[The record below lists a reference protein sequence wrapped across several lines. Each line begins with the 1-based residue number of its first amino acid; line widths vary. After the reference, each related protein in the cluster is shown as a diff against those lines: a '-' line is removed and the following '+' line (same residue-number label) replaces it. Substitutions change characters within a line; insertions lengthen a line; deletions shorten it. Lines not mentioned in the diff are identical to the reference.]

1 MNNMMTNI
9 EVAKIMVSGMK
20 CLLSREQIHELA
32 DILVCRKFKKGER
45 ILDEGDVCRSMLY
58 LEKGLTRQFYFKY
71 DKDLTEHI
79 AYEGGVVICLE
90 SYLKEE
96 PTRLMIEALEP
107 TIAWDIPKDKI
118 EQLALKD
125 AEIGVWYRK
134 LFEASLIESQ
144 VKADTLRFEP
154 AHERYNKLLQLHPEI
169 LKRAPLV
176 YIASLLQMTPETLSR
191 VRSASLM
198 DK

>member
-20 CLLSREQIHELA
+20 CMLSREQIHELA

-45 ILDEGDVCRSMLY
+45 ILDEGEVCRSMLY

-96 PTRLMIEALEP
+96 PTRLMIETLEP

-118 EQLALKD
+118 EELALKD

-144 VKADTLRFEP
+144 VKADALRFEP

-191 VRSASLM
+191 VRSASLNG
-198 DK
+198 

>member
-20 CLLSREQIHELA
+20 CMLSREQIHELA

-45 ILDEGDVCRSMLY
+45 ILDEGEVCRSMLY

-71 DKDLTEHI
+71 DKNLTEHI

-107 TIAWDIPKDKI
+107 TIAWDIPKEK
-118 EQLALKD
+118 
-125 AEIGVWYRK
+125 
-134 LFEASLIESQ
+134 
-144 VKADTLRFEP
+144 
-154 AHERYNKLLQLHPEI
+154 
-169 LKRAPLV
+169 
-176 YIASLLQMTPETLSR
+176 
-191 VRSASLM
+191 
-198 DK
+198 

>member
-20 CLLSREQIHELA
+20 CMLSREQIHELA
-32 DILVCRKFKKGER
+32 DILICRKFKKGER

-96 PTRLMIEALEP
+96 PTRLMIESLEP

>member
-9 EVAKIMVSGMK
+9 EVAKVMVSGMK
-20 CLLSREQIHELA
+20 CMLSREQIHELA

-45 ILDEGDVCRSMLY
+45 ILDEGEVCRSMLY

-96 PTRLMIEALEP
+96 PTRLMIETLEP
-107 TIAWDIPKDKI
+107 TIAWDIPKEKI
-118 EQLALKD
+118 EELALKD

-154 AHERYNKLLQLHPEI
+154 VHERYNKLLQLHPEI

-191 VRSASLM
+191 VRSASLNG
-198 DK
+198 

>member
-1 MNNMMTNI
+1 MTNI

-20 CLLSREQIHELA
+20 CMLSREQIHELA
-32 DILVCRKFKKGER
+32 DILICRKFKKGER

>member
-1 MNNMMTNI
+1 MTNV
-9 EVAKIMVSGMK
+9 EAARLMVSGMK
-20 CLLSREQIHELA
+20 CLLKREQLHELA
-32 DILVCRKFKKGER
+32 EILTCKKYKKGER
-45 ILDEGDVCRSMLY
+45 ILNEGDVCRSMLY
-58 LEKGLTRQFYFKY
+58 IEKGLTRQFYFKY

-96 PTRLMIEALEP
+96 PTRLMIETLEP
-107 TIAWDIPKDKI
+107 TVVWEIPKDRL
-118 EQLALKD
+118 EMLAQED
-125 AEIGVWYRK
+125 ASIGAWYRRI
-134 LFEASLIESQ
+134 FELSLIESQ
-144 VKADTLRFEP
+144 VEADTLRFEP

-191 VRSASLM
+191 VRSASLNS
-198 DK
+198 

>member
-1 MNNMMTNI
+1 MMTNI

-32 DILVCRKFKKGER
+32 DILICRKFKKGER

-107 TIAWDIPKDKI
+107 TIAWGIPKDKI

-144 VKADTLRFEP
+144 VKADTLRFES

>member
-1 MNNMMTNI
+1 MTNI

-20 CLLSREQIHELA
+20 CMLSREQIHELA
-32 DILVCRKFKKGER
+32 DILICRKFKKGER

-169 LKRAPLV
+169 LRRAPLV

>member
-1 MNNMMTNI
+1 MTNI
-9 EVAKIMVSGMK
+9 EVAKLMVSGMK

-45 ILDEGDVCRSMLY
+45 ILDEGDVCRSDVCRSMFY

-96 PTRLMIEALEP
+96 PTRLMIETLEP

-191 VRSASLM
+191 VRSASLNG
-198 DK
+198 

>member
-1 MNNMMTNI
+1 MTNI

-32 DILVCRKFKKGER
+32 DILICRKFKKGER

-125 AEIGVWYRK
+125 TEIGVWYRK

-191 VRSASLM
+191 VRSASLNG
-198 DK
+198 

>member
-20 CLLSREQIHELA
+20 CMLSREQIHELA

-45 ILDEGDVCRSMLY
+45 ILDEGEVCRSMLY

-118 EQLALKD
+118 EELALKD

-191 VRSASLM
+191 VRSASLNG
-198 DK
+198 

>member
-1 MNNMMTNI
+1 MTNI

-20 CLLSREQIHELA
+20 CMLSREQIHELA

>member
-20 CLLSREQIHELA
+20 CMLSREQIHELA

-45 ILDEGDVCRSMLY
+45 ILDEGEVCRSMLY

-154 AHERYNKLLQLHPEI
+154 VHERYNKLLQLHPEI

-191 VRSASLM
+191 VRSASL
-198 DK
+198 KG

>member
-1 MNNMMTNI
+1 MTNI

-32 DILVCRKFKKGER
+32 DILICRKFKKGER

-107 TIAWDIPKDKI
+107 TIAWGIPKDKI

-144 VKADTLRFEP
+144 IKADTLRFES

>member
-1 MNNMMTNI
+1 MNNMITNI

-20 CLLSREQIHELA
+20 CMLSREQIHELA

-45 ILDEGDVCRSMLY
+45 ILDEGEVCRSMLY

-96 PTRLMIEALEP
+96 PTRLMIETLEP

-118 EQLALKD
+118 EELALKD

-191 VRSASLM
+191 VRSASLNG
-198 DK
+198 

>member
-1 MNNMMTNI
+1 MTNI

-32 DILVCRKFKKGER
+32 DILIFRKFKKGER

>member
-32 DILVCRKFKKGER
+32 DILICRKFKKGER

-107 TIAWDIPKDKI
+107 TIAWGIPKDKI

-144 VKADTLRFEP
+144 VKADTLRFES

>member
-20 CLLSREQIHELA
+20 CMLSREQIHELA

-45 ILDEGDVCRSMLY
+45 ILDEGEVCRSMLY

-96 PTRLMIEALEP
+96 PTRLMIETLEH

-118 EQLALKD
+118 EELALKD

-191 VRSASLM
+191 VRSASLNG
-198 DK
+198 

>member
-9 EVAKIMVSGMK
+9 EVAKIMVSEMK
-20 CLLSREQIHELA
+20 CMLSREQIHELA

-45 ILDEGDVCRSMLY
+45 ILDEGEVCRSMLY

-107 TIAWDIPKDKI
+107 TIAWDIPKEKI
-118 EQLALKD
+118 EELALKD

-191 VRSASLM
+191 VRSASLNG
-198 DK
+198 